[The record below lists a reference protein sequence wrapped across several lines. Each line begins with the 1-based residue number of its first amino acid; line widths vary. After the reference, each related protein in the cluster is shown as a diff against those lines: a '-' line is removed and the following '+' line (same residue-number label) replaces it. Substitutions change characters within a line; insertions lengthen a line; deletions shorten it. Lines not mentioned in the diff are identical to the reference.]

1 MADKDPRSQI
11 LSTKLYRPPVT
22 ADYTPRNALETRL
35 EAGIELPLTLVCAP
49 AGYGKS
55 TTVSRWLETCS
66 LNSAWLSLDTSD
78 SDLRNFLTYVIS
90 AVQTIDADSCRQTQY
105 TLAADRLPEVAAITI
120 CLSNDF
126 EALKE
131 RLVLVLDDFHRI
143 SDPSVHSILDSLLA
157 HPLHN
162 LHLVIVSRRD
172 PLLSLATLR
181 ARHLLNEIR
190 MLDLKFSDEETG
202 TFVRASTN
210 QPITTRLI
218 TELQNKTEGWPVGL
232 RLATLALQG
241 QQNVDEFLSR
251 FGADTRPLQEYLI
264 HEVLYSL
271 SPEVRDRLVYTAIL
285 DRFNASLCEF
295 VWDSELSA
303 LPVPQEGRK
312 FIDNLVNTGIFCI
325 ALDEGSEWY
334 RFHHLFQSLLGQ
346 QLLESVGA
354 EKVSKLH
361 QRASH
366 WFFEHHYFEDAIH
379 HALAAGDH
387 ELAIEVI
394 GQARHDLLNTD
405 QWYRLQ
411 AWLKSFSPQIIQQ
424 QPHLLLSQC
433 WLDLFLTYRLDLLP
447 LNVERVAT
455 LLKDSDPNAPK
466 LEQLKAELMCLQA
479 VVAYTT
485 SEGNRCVTLAQLSL
499 RGSPIIQECVRSTAY
514 WIQIMA
520 QQMQGKVNHAEK
532 LAWHTLG
539 SGELRTPAGR
549 ARVWTGMAFNAWCEA
564 DTQKFHEAATQLN
577 KLSAEH
583 EMLSATASSR
593 YFLGLIH
600 YESNKLSDAN
610 REFEVIAS
618 HPDRYSA
625 ARVVD
630 CMILLCLSH
639 QALGNNQLARDYLK
653 QVSTYVLEHSAGLF
667 LGLIQALR
675 AEIDLRQGN
684 IASAN
689 QWANTYTLPPHH
701 NMHRYYQAEF
711 VAAKI
716 HLAADTPESRSA
728 AGKVLDYLHDL
739 VGKVHHKRFLIDV
752 LVLKSW
758 RAYLESD
765 EALAVALLGEAFEL
779 GKPGRLI
786 RPFVDLVPEM
796 ISLLNRLDL
805 DAEGL
810 EYLGAILAALPRT
823 DGGALADKPSLPEV
837 LSQRELEILELLAKG
852 QSNKAIAEKLFIS
865 MGTVKRHA
873 HNIFNKLGVKD
884 RRSAVS
890 KAIGLGILTK

>member
-1 MADKDPRSQI
+1 
-11 LSTKLYRPPVT
+11 
-22 ADYTPRNALETRL
+22 
-35 EAGIELPLTLVCAP
+35 
-49 AGYGKS
+49 
-55 TTVSRWLETCS
+55 
-66 LNSAWLSLDTSD
+66 
-78 SDLRNFLTYVIS
+78 NFLTYVIS

-105 TLAADRLPEVAAITI
+105 TLAADRLPEVAAITV

-131 RLVLVLDDFHRI
+131 RIVLVLDDFQRI
-143 SDPSVHSILDSLLA
+143 SDPSVHSILESLLA
-157 HPLHN
+157 HPPRK

-172 PLLSLATLR
+172 PFLSLATLR

-210 QPITTRLI
+210 QPITPRLI
-218 TELQNKTEGWPVGL
+218 TELQNRTEGWPVGL

-251 FGADTRPLQEYLI
+251 FGADTRPLQEYLV

-271 SPEVRDRLVYTAIL
+271 STEIRDQLVYTAIL

-295 VWDSELSA
+295 VWESDLSA
-303 LPVPQEGRK
+303 PPAPQRGRN
-312 FIDNLVNTGIFCI
+312 FIDNLVNTGVFCI
-325 ALDEGSEWY
+325 ALDEGHEWY
-334 RFHHLFQSLLGQ
+334 RFHHLFQSLLGR
-346 QLLESVGA
+346 QLLESVGP
-354 EKVSKLH
+354 EKISKLH

-366 WFFEHHYFEDAIH
+366 WFFEHNYFEDAIH

-394 GQARHDLLNTD
+394 GQARHDLLDTD
-405 QWYRLQ
+405 QWHRLQ
-411 AWLKSFSPQIIQQ
+411 AWLKLFSPQIVQQ

-447 LNVERVAT
+447 MNVERVAT
-455 LLKDSDPNAPK
+455 LLEDSALNTPK
-466 LEQLKAELMCLQA
+466 LEELKSELMCLQA
-479 VVAYTT
+479 VAAYSL
-485 SEGNRCVTLAQLSL
+485 SEGTRCAMLARQSL
-499 RGSPIIQECVRSTAY
+499 QGSPINQECVRSTAC

-520 QQMQGKVNHAEK
+520 EQMQGKISHAEK
-532 LAWHTLG
+532 LAWQTLG
-539 SGELRTPAGR
+539 NGELRTPVGR
-549 ARVWTGMAFNAWCEA
+549 ARVWTGMSFNAWCEA
-564 DTQKFHEAATQLN
+564 DTQKFHEAATQLR
-577 KLSAEH
+577 KLALEH
-583 EMLSATASSR
+583 EITSATSSSQ

-600 YESNKLSDAN
+600 YESNELTEAIV
-610 REFEVIAS
+610 ECQVIAN
-618 HPDRYSA
+618 HPQRYSA

-639 QALGNNQLARDYLK
+639 QSLGNNQLARDYLE

-689 QWANTYTLPPHH
+689 RWANTYTLPPHH

-716 HLAADTPESRSA
+716 HLAADTPESRST

-752 LVLKSW
+752 LALKSW
-758 RAYLESD
+758 RAYLEAD
-765 EALAVALLGEAFEL
+765 EALAVALLGEAFQL

-786 RPFVDLVPEM
+786 RPFVDLGPEM
-796 ISLLNRLDL
+796 IPLLNRLDL
-805 DAEGL
+805 EAEGL
-810 EYLGAILAALPRT
+810 EYLGTILAALPRT
-823 DGGALADKPSLPEV
+823 DDEVLSDKSSLPEV
-837 LSQRELEILELLAKG
+837 LSPRELEILELLAKG

-873 HNIFNKLGVKD
+873 HNIFSKLGVKD

-890 KAIGLGILTK
+890 KAIGLGILKK